1 LKPVSNTK
9 LARIY
14 RFFETYGRERLD
26 GLDESYFAELSQPE
40 KKEAW
45 NFLDAGIPSSYE
57 HIKGLY
63 LLDRDRAIQR
73 FSKAL
78 ALPIEQSQY
87 PSEREQLES
96 SRLLMLSY
104 VNCVEHDPKIL
115 KEMTEF
121 AKSEFSDIR
130 GQLARALPVQ
140 NIIPEAVKALKTM
153 ILTETNI
160 GSRAAAITKF
170 MSIHGLK
177 FKLKDPVY
185 DATYLALRSDDPEEK
200 LSAIN
205 KLEKTRQPHQ
215 L

>member
-1 LKPVSNTK
+1 LKRVSNAK
-9 LARIY
+9 LTRFY

-26 GLDESYFAELSQPE
+26 GLNESYFAELNQTE
-40 KKEAW
+40 KEEAW
-45 NFLDAGIPSSYE
+45 NFLEGGVPSSYE

-63 LLDRDRAIQR
+63 LLDRDRAIQL

-87 PSEREQLES
+87 LSEREQLES

-104 VNCVEHDPKIL
+104 INCVEHDPKIM

-121 AKSEFSDIR
+121 AKSEFSHIR

-140 NIIPEAVKALKTM
+140 NIIPEAVEALKTM
-153 ILTETNI
+153 ILTETDT
-160 GSRAAAITKF
+160 GPRAAAIAKF

-177 FKLKDPVY
+177 FKLRDPVY
-185 DATYLALRSDDPEEK
+185 DSIYLSLSSDDPEEK

-205 KLEKTRQPHQ
+205 KLETKKPYHS
-215 L
+215 

>member
-1 LKPVSNTK
+1 MKQTSNAK
-9 LARIY
+9 LARFH
-14 RFFETYGRERLD
+14 RFFETHGRERLD
-26 GLDESYFAELSQPE
+26 GLDESYFAELTQTE
-40 KKEAW
+40 KQEAW
-45 NFLDAGIPSSYE
+45 NFLEAGVPSSYE

-63 LLDRDRAIQR
+63 LLDRDRAMQL

-78 ALPIEQSQY
+78 ALHIEQSQY

-104 VNCVEHDPKIL
+104 INCVEHDPKIM

-121 AKSEFSDIR
+121 AKSEFSGIR

-140 NIIPEAVKALKTM
+140 DIIPEAVAALKAM
-153 ILTETNI
+153 ILTEPAT
-160 GSRAAAITKF
+160 GPRAAAITKF

-177 FKLKDPVY
+177 FKLRDPVY
-185 DATYLALRSDDPEEK
+185 NSIYLSLRSDDPEEK

-205 KLEKTRQPHQ
+205 KLETMKPHHV
-215 L
+215 

>member
-104 VNCVEHDPKIL
+104 VNCV
-115 KEMTEF
+115 